1 MIADTLP
8 SDPTA
13 ALMAIERAHEAR
25 ASRRPSDLYI
35 MGRQDWPN
43 EKRFQ
48 LQFHKSTHVIRAMF
62 TGNGAGKTTVA
73 GIEADFWLNH
83 YHPFQHTPTWPT
95 QVIWLAPSFDQ
106 MEKLRVQIEEQCL
119 SPGWTWNDQKHRY
132 LWQHG
137 ACLSIASDEAEWS
150 KLQGVPVDLVIVDE
164 ECDPKKWKELLMRRR
179 GRRKTRFVVAATA
192 TRGKNWMY
200 HEVYKPWLDWH
211 VEKGLQVSEGSE
223 DAALAVQ
230 SHPTIWC
237 WPKGGLEDNPL
248 SQVDRDGVHWYD
260 EALAKASKAEKKV
273 RLQGGF
279 ASLNT
284 SPVFDL
290 DNLTVMMK
298 AAPQWQPGR
307 VGTLEPACA
316 HPGKPNIVNGYP
328 LCDLCNQFTAG
339 PQSRARR
346 GSIKTTEAGVK
357 IHNPLT
363 ADFDFLANGALYNGG
378 AITIFS
384 EPEPGEHYS
393 IGADFGAGL
402 ENRDW
407 DYACVLGQRS
417 KRQVASARG
426 RWGDISFA
434 WVLWALGWYFNEA
447 LIVGE
452 RQFGLP
458 CLRRLYD
465 EWGYVNMY
473 LQDDEQH
480 IHARKSDLL
489 GHHRFHGDLII
500 PRLQW
505 AISPLELDKKTKLP
519 TGKRHPPVIQ
529 FVDPILLGELE
540 RYEWRPKTAS
550 LDMADAGGRQ
560 MICGSPQGQY
570 DDTVMGAAYAVTGWI
585 ELPRFMSKKAAIVPG
600 SIGDKLG
607 HGKILEG
614 IERRERTGEP
624 WKPVKATTA
633 NPFGGTKYPR

>member
-1 MIADTLP
+1 MLTETLP

-13 ALMAIERAHEAR
+13 ALMAIERAHSAR

-35 MGRQDWPN
+35 MGRQDWPA

-48 LQFHKSTHVIRAMF
+48 LQFHKSTHIIRAMF

-83 YHPFQHTPTWPT
+83 YHPFQHTPTWAC

-106 MEKLRVQIEEQCL
+106 MDKLRGQLEEQCL
-119 SPGWTWNDQKHRY
+119 SPGWRCNETKHRY
-132 LWQHG
+132 EWPHG
-137 ACLSIASDEAEWS
+137 ASLTISSDESEWR
-150 KLQGVPVDLVIVDE
+150 KLQGIFADLVIIDE

-179 GRRKTRFVVAATA
+179 GRRKTRFVIAATA
-192 TRGKNWMY
+192 TAGKNWMY

-211 VEKGLQVSEGSE
+211 QEKGLAVSEGNE
-223 DAALAVQ
+223 EAALMVQ

-248 SQVDRDGVHWYD
+248 SQIDREGVNWYD
-260 EALAKASKAEKKV
+260 AALAKATVAEKKV
-273 RLQGGF
+273 RLKGGF
-279 ASLNT
+279 ASLNAA
-284 SPVFDL
+284 PVFDQ
-290 DNLTVMMK
+290 DNIEIMQ
-298 AAPQWQPGR
+298 AAAKPFQPGR
-307 VGTLEPACA
+307 VGLLEQACA
-316 HPGKPNIVNGYP
+316 HPGKPEIRGGYP
-328 LCDLCNQFTAG
+328 FCLLCQQFTAG
-339 PQSRARR
+339 PSAKARR
-346 GSIKTTEAGVK
+346 GLISTTEAGVK
-357 IHNPLT
+357 IHNPMS
-363 ADFDFLANGALYNGG
+363 ADFDFLANGLLYNGG
-378 AITIFS
+378 TITIYE
-384 EPEPGEHYS
+384 EPVPGEHYS

-407 DYACVLGQRS
+407 DYACVIGQKS
-417 KRQVASARG
+417 KRQVAGARG

-452 RQFGLP
+452 RQFGLT
-458 CLRRLYD
+458 CLRRMYD
-465 EWGYVNMY
+465 EWGYVHMY
-473 LQDDEQH
+473 MQDEDKH
-480 IHARKSDLL
+480 IHPRKSDLL

-505 AISPLELDKKTKLP
+505 AIAPLEIDAKTKRP
-519 TGKRHPPVIQ
+519 TGKKHAPVIQ

-540 RYEWRPKTAS
+540 KYEWRPRTES
-550 LDMADAGGRQ
+550 IDLADAGGRQ
-560 MICGSPQGQY
+560 MTCGAPKGQF

-607 HGKILEG
+607 HGRILEN
-614 IERRERTGEP
+614 IERREKGL
-624 WKPVKATTA
+624 KPIAPSTA
-633 NPFGGTKYPR
+633 NPFSGTKYPT